1 MEEGGGV
8 RFFRGGGKGGGG
20 ERGRGAAGGVGRKV
34 IGMGLFVSG

>member
-1 MEEGGGV
+1 MGGCAFLG
-8 RFFRGGGKGGGG
+8 GGGKGGGG